1 MNADTSSASGG
12 ALATLARGQCKAVA
26 KSLANRKD
34 RHRGIHEARKA
45 IRKLRSLLA
54 LVNDAVGQDTA
65 KIDIALRHQAKRL
78 SALRDSQVAVA
89 MAEKIASSD
98 DTGEWAVAAQVLAV
112 QRDQLMDTQLRND
125 PGFARRIA
133 AIADIAAVIDK
144 LRWKRVGQKSLQR
157 SIEKSHRRVAKS
169 ERDAADQRTP
179 ASLHRW
185 RRRVRRLR
193 LQLEAIHALNR
204 LSGVAIQANEMHKNK
219 STKALARLA
228 DQLGW
233 RQDIQVLRAA
243 LKTFPNAAMLARL
256 RKRLRLETKLAC
268 CSVSAPAITPPCAG
282 K

>member
-1 MNADTSSASGG
+1 MNADTSAASGS
-12 ALATLARGQCKAVA
+12 ALATLARRQCKAVA
-26 KSLANRKD
+26 KALANRKD

-45 IRKLRSLLA
+45 IRKLRSLLG
-54 LVNDAVGQDTA
+54 LVNVAVGQDTA

-89 MAEKIASSD
+89 MAEKLAIGD

-112 QRDQLMDTQLRND
+112 QRDLLLEMQLRKD

-133 AIADIAAVIDK
+133 AIIDIAAVIDK
-144 LRWKRVGQKSLQR
+144 LRWKRVGQKSLQLA
-157 SIEKSHRRVAKS
+157 IKKSHRQGAKS
-169 ERDAADQRTP
+169 ERDAAEQRTP

-204 LSGVAIQANEMHKNK
+204 LSGVVAIQASEPHKNK

-233 RQDIQVLRAA
+233 RQDIQVLRSA
-243 LKTFPNAAMLARL
+243 LKTFPDADMLARL
-256 RKRLRLETKLAC
+256 RKRLRLETKLARC
-268 CSVSAPAITPPCAG
+268 
-282 K
+282 